1 MSDHQINRRRAIQ
14 FLGATA
20 GLAVANK
27 ADATMITSTKE
38 KSNFTYCLNLATIRG
53 HKLGFVKEL
62 ETASK
67 AGFHSVEIWFD
78 TFQDYLKAGG
88 TIVDT
93 KKMLG
98 DLGIKVEN
106 SISFNQWIMDDDTA
120 RKKEIEQ
127 MKRDMD
133 QLAEIGCKRI
143 AATGKGISTSP
154 YPNLDIIA
162 ERYRT
167 VLELSSSNGVI
178 PQLEMWGFMKN
189 MSNVSEVL
197 YMAMQ
202 TGNKSARILLD
213 IYHLYKGQTPLDT
226 LSFMDPMPVEIL
238 HMNDHPANLSYQVI
252 TDADRVYPG
261 DGVAPIK
268 RILQTLGRHNHPLV
282 LSVEVFNKN
291 YYSQD
296 ALVVAKTALSK
307 LKKVVEHV

>member
-78 TFQDYLKAGG
+78 TFQDYLKGGG
-88 TIVDT
+88 TIADT
-93 KKMLG
+93 KKMLD

-106 SISFNQWIMDDDTA
+106 SISFNQWVVDDEAT
-120 RKKEIEQ
+120 RKREIEQ

-143 AATGKGISTSP
+143 AATGKGADNNTIP
-154 YPNLDIIA
+154 ELKVIA
-162 ERYRT
+162 ERYKT
-167 VLELSSSNGVI
+167 VLDLSSASGVI
-178 PQLEMWGFMKN
+178 PQMEMWGFQKN
-189 MSNVSEVL
+189 ISRVSEVL
-197 YMAMQ
+197 YIAMES
-202 TGNKSARILLD
+202 GNHHAKVLLD
-213 IYHLYKGQTPLDT
+213 IFHLYKGQTPLET
-226 LSFMDPMPVEIL
+226 LPLMDPQACDIL
-238 HMNDHPANLSYQVI
+238 HMNDYPKTLSYQVI
-252 TDADRVYPG
+252 TDADRIYPG

-268 RILQTLGRHNHPLV
+268 QTLQILGRNNHPLV
-282 LSVEVFNKN
+282 LSVELFNKA

-307 LKKVVEHV
+307 LKKVVEQV